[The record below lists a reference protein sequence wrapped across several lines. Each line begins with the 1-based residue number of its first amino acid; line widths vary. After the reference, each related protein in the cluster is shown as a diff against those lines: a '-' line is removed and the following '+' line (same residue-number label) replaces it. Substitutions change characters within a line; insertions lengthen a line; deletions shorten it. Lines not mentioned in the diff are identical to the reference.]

1 MCSPEQEDDFDY
13 LIGILAQKSEILEK
27 VVNWPKIIESSVNKY
42 EPHRIIYYLYDLATL
57 FHGYW
62 SKGNENKKYRLIID
76 GKIKNESLIIL
87 KLVSIVIKNGMD
99 IIGVYLTQKM

>member
-1 MCSPEQEDDFDY
+1 M
-13 LIGILAQKSEILEK
+13 A
-27 VVNWPKIIESSVNKY
+27 KIIESSVNKY

-99 IIGVYLTQKM
+99 IIEFPTAKNVMNISKIFTVIIFFLFCFFILKCTILHL